1 MYNANIL
8 LTACNKEREIYIT
21 VNERTAGNQTTV
33 LLKTTLAQTITKHSL
48 LIDLSSDE
56 LVCLT
61 CVYDKT
67 TDG

>member
-33 LLKTTLAQTITKHSL
+33 LLKTTIA
-48 LIDLSSDE
+48 
-56 LVCLT
+56 
-61 CVYDKT
+61 
-67 TDG
+67 